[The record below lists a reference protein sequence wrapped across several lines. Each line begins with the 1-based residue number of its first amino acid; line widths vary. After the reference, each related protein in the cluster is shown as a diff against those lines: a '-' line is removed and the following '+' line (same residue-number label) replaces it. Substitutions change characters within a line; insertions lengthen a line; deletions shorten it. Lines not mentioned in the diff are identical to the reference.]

1 MSCGLTQG
9 TAIRFFLPDALNN
22 IQQKGENME
31 ELWTGRRRL
40 EIPERPDML
49 PKMVPIYDHDS
60 SGHPDSIRVSFEDG
74 STEIY
79 DIRRVQP
86 HPATVKSI
94 EIIRKWNNGYNNQTM
109 RRRRK
114 P

>member
-1 MSCGLTQG
+1 MTDRERRAGIECGLLYVP
-9 TAIRFFLPDALNN
+9 ADLNVT
-22 IQQKGENME
+22 E
-31 ELWTGRRRL
+31 WTGRRRL
-40 EIPERPDML
+40 ETPERPDML
-49 PKMVPIYDHDS
+49 PRMVPIYDHDS

-94 EIIRKWNNGYNNQTM
+94 EIIRKWNNGYNNQPM
-109 RRRRK
+109 RRRKK

>member
-1 MSCGLTQG
+1 MKPLT
-9 TAIRFFLPDALNN
+9 T
-22 IQQKGENME
+22 
-31 ELWTGRRRL
+31 WTGSPRRAKAKRP
-40 EIPERPDML
+40 EILD
-49 PKMVPIYDHDS
+49 KVVPIYDRDVS
-60 SGHPDSIRVSFEDG
+60 RHPDSIRISFEDG

-79 DIRRVQP
+79 DIRREQP

-94 EIIRKWNNGYNNQTM
+94 EIIRKWNNGYNNQPM

>member
-1 MSCGLTQG
+1 M
-9 TAIRFFLPDALNN
+9 NN
-22 IQQKGENME
+22 RANME
-31 ELWTGRRRL
+31 HCCEVEPEWWTGRRRM

-49 PKMVPIYDHDS
+49 PKMVPIYDHETS
-60 SGHPDSIRVSFEDG
+60 EHPDSIRVSFEDG
-74 STEIY
+74 TTAIY
-79 DIRRVQP
+79 DIRREQP

-94 EIIRKWNNGYNNQTM
+94 EIIRKWNNGYNNQPM

>member
-1 MSCGLTQG
+1 MSLIFVPRDEHMPG
-9 TAIRFFLPDALNN
+9 
-22 IQQKGENME
+22 
-31 ELWTGRRRL
+31 WTGRRRL
-40 EIPERPDML
+40 EIPERPDLL
-49 PKMVPIYDHDS
+49 PKMVPIYDHES

-94 EIIRKWNNGYNNQTM
+94 EIIRKWNNGYNNQPM